1 MRKGAY
7 KGGKQTT
14 TKPTGLFK
22 FNYQVNY
29 KV

>member
-7 KGGKQTT
+7 KGGKQT

-29 KV
+29 QV